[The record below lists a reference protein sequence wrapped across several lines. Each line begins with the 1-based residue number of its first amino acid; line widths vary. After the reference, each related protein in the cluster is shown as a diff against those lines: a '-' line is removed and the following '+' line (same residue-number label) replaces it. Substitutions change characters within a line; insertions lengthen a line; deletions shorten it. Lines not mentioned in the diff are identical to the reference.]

1 MEAVRVSV
9 FFKQKLMVLMI
20 DVSMACTLS
29 KSSHTESVRPS
40 AGFQGSDRFSS
51 DSGTFEGGWL
61 LWDVP
66 QVLSP
71 LVGEGAGFES
81 RGVRLGVEGL
91 LLDES
96 TVANRGFSMIQ
107 RGHLIQIGVPFGAE
121 GGYRKVLVLSNCTCG
136 PGFDG

>member
-1 MEAVRVSV
+1 
-9 FFKQKLMVLMI
+9 MI

-29 KSSHTESVRPS
+29 KSSHTNTPEQRHSVGWVFS
-40 AGFQGSDRFSS
+40 ADTVFLNSIS
-51 DSGTFEGGWL
+51 DSGSFDGGWL

-66 QVLSP
+66 QVVSP

-81 RGVRLGVEGL
+81 RSLRLGVEGV

-96 TVANRGFSMIQ
+96 TIAARGFSMVQ

-121 GGYRKVLVLSNCTCG
+121 GGYRKVHSVLSNFRCG
-136 PGFDG
+136 PGFDDCKFCFKQ